1 MFNFPGGYL
10 FGMNTG
16 HLFQGRGIQRVFMFC
31 LRNPNLSNVSRRKDL
46 RMMMYQYN
54 VVPPSYIEAALL
66 PIQLELESP

>member
-16 HLFQGRGIQRVFMFC
+16 YLFQGRGIQRVFMFY

-46 RMMMYQYN
+46 GMMMYQYN
-54 VVPPSYIEAALL
+54 VVPP
-66 PIQLELESP
+66 